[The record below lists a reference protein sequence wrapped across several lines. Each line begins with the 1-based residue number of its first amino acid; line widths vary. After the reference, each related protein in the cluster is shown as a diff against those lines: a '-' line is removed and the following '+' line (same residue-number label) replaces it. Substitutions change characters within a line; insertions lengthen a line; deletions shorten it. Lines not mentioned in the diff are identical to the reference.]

1 MSQHAMNIG
10 CYTINLGT
18 EQGQRIHRYSPS
30 VEENSDNVKPLSH
43 LSFTRYH
50 LILLPLLPIIIL
62 LIQNYSTYNSNAQ
75 VIQDLSDVSD
85 QVRNSLDF
93 AELTKKLQQERV
105 SVALKFFIKDNESNI
120 YAFSS
125 LKKGEN

>member
-43 LSFTRYH
+43 LLFTRYH

-75 VIQDLSDVSD
+75 VIQDLGDVSD

-105 SVALKFFIKDNESNI
+105 SVALKFFIKDSESNI

-125 LKKGEN
+125 LKK